1 MSDGGDGTAELAVN
15 APAVVEL
22 LVGWPGG
29 ALVLD
34 AADAADAH
42 DQDDQH
48 QHKGHAQRP
57 DDDVQGVTRHVGQAL
72 CHMPR
77 LPLQMYFTVCTD
89 PSMRT
94 MAGVTTRLIYAS
106 SSMVTWVAVTVIYIN
121 FTVFTCISRCTNA
134 RSIQTFT
141 VTSATVLA
149 VDVNTRIFV

>member
-1 MSDGGDGTAELAVN
+1 MLVLSQQSSLPALPTAPGCTVHGLHGTREQLPGHQHAQHEPGVSDGGDGAAELAVN

-77 LPLQMYFTVCTD
+77 LPLQIC
-89 PSMRT
+89 P
-94 MAGVTTRLIYAS
+94 
-106 SSMVTWVAVTVIYIN
+106 
-121 FTVFTCISRCTNA
+121 
-134 RSIQTFT
+134 
-141 VTSATVLA
+141 
-149 VDVNTRIFV
+149 